1 MRKTMAEIDK
11 MKIQQ
16 IKLNKLKL
24 GNDNRIKRNK

>member
-24 GNDNRIKRNK
+24 GNANIIKRNK

>member
-1 MRKTMAEIDK
+1 MAEIDK

-24 GNDNRIKRNK
+24 GNANRIKRNK

>member
-24 GNDNRIKRNK
+24 GNANRIKRNK